1 MDVNE
6 PIITTGQFTGAATIL
21 VQLLVNNYKADVNAT
36 AADGTRSIHLVCF
49 YQPHPKQIGLFIKGH
64 TYGAIIYTLV
74 QTNANADAEFG
85 RDIFLKHFEDSDW
98 CPDFEAKINENIISL
113 KNKTLLMYAL
123 ESAHD
128 ELFMEFIEKLFK
140 GPTKLINH
148 RDNYGVPATHYLVH
162 PKQYGNS
169 TFLPNL
175 VAYRGYSGLLKTIL
189 PYYTDMSLSN
199 RVLYYATLPID
210 ENSDDLFRPHPTDY
224 VERSR
229 YLEKIRIKR
238 QESIQVAGRRFGP

>member
-1 MDVNE
+1 MTICRGSKYFCQHVYVGDAIAEKSTPVRQSSRQLRVTFDEPTPTSRSLLRPPAIEDDNLEGVRMILNNGMDVNE

-98 CPDFEAKINENIISL
+98 CPDFGDKI
-113 KNKTLLMYAL
+113 TLYSFL
-123 ESAHD
+123 
-128 ELFMEFIEKLFK
+128 LFFMI
-140 GPTKLINH
+140 
-148 RDNYGVPATHYLVH
+148 DHYFCI
-162 PKQYGNS
+162 Y
-169 TFLPNL
+169 
-175 VAYRGYSGLLKTIL
+175 
-189 PYYTDMSLSN
+189 
-199 RVLYYATLPID
+199 
-210 ENSDDLFRPHPTDY
+210 
-224 VERSR
+224 
-229 YLEKIRIKR
+229 
-238 QESIQVAGRRFGP
+238 